1 MVSEEG
7 EKLRMRAREVAT
19 IFGDLKL
26 HQDQDIGGFVEHHKN
41 GVAKQNLYLYV
52 SYLH

>member
-7 EKLRMRAREVAT
+7 EKQRMRAREATT

-26 HQDQDIGGFVEHHKN
+26 HQDQDIGGFVEYLKN
-41 GVAKQNLYLYV
+41 GVAKQN
-52 SYLH
+52 